1 MIAKSS
7 LTKGIVLA
15 MKPISGT
22 GLMDMMGHDGR
33 PHQMPCNSK
42 QMRHRARCRLAPF
55 IEDATEN
62 IGTLTLMVPCEEVD
76 VVQNHE
82 AVDCQ

>member
-1 MIAKSS
+1 M
-7 LTKGIVLA
+7 T
-15 MKPISGT
+15 
-22 GLMDMMGHDGR
+22 GHDGR
-33 PHQMPCNSK
+33 PYQMPRNSER
-42 QMRHRARCRLAPF
+42 MGHRARCRLAPF

-82 AVDCQ
+82 AVDCR